1 MILQNGE
8 DFFMSGEKQQT
19 SKLERASYSAY
30 FFGQN
35 IFYVIIATY
44 VSTFLLN
51 MGMKESLVAVVC
63 IAPQVW
69 DIINDI
75 IFGIIVDKANLKG
88 GKFLPWLKISWIFIP
103 ATTLLLFFMPEG
115 LSQGQMVAWVITAYS
130 LWSVAYTMCDTPIF
144 ALSTAMSEHIAERTA
159 ILSVGRVFATVGAII
174 GTLGVEAL
182 YGNVGWRSTALICSG
197 IAMLCM
203 FPILILGK
211 ERTTVDRGPAIHFK
225 DLATALMKNR
235 YLLIFYVSFLFV
247 SVSNSVQI
255 IVPIFAEYV
264 LGDTD
269 KGTILLAM
277 AMLPA
282 VVLSFFIPSLCKKFD
297 KFYIYLGTIIIFTA
311 ASFIQYFVGYT
322 NDILLDVG
330 MALRGVGLIGVGVIA
345 YLFTPDC
352 VEYGQYKNGVRQEGI
367 SFAIQTFVTKL
378 SGSLNNSVCMAILA
392 AMGFVAK
399 NATDIINSEGIVTG
413 HVVDAV
419 GSSACWFVF
428 TVISALGPVIAL
440 PILIFGYKLRD
451 KDVELMTLCN
461 NGEITRSE
469 CEAKL
474 SRKY

>member
-1 MILQNGE
+1 M
-8 DFFMSGEKQQT
+8 KHQT
-19 SKLERASYSAY
+19 SRFERASYSAY

-35 IFYVIIATY
+35 IFYIIIATY

-51 MGMKESLVAVVC
+51 MGMDEALVAVVC

-115 LSQGQMVAWVITAYS
+115 LTQGQMAAWVIVAYS

-144 ALSTAMSEHIAERTA
+144 ALSTAMSEYVAERTS
-159 ILSVGRVFATVGAII
+159 ILSVGRVFATVGAIV
-174 GTLGVEAL
+174 GTLGIEAL
-182 YGNVGWRSTALICSG
+182 YGNVGWRLTALIASG
-197 IAMLCM
+197 LSMLCM
-203 FPILILGK
+203 LPILIVGR
-211 ERTTVDRGPAIHFK
+211 ERSKVDRGPSVHFK
-225 DLATALMKNR
+225 DLFSALVKNK
-235 YLLIFYVSFLFV
+235 YLLIFYISFLFV
-247 SVSNSVQI
+247 SVANAVQI

-277 AMLPA
+277 SLLPA
-282 VVLSFFIPSLCKKFD
+282 VVLSFFIPSLCKKID
-297 KFYIYLGTIIIFTA
+297 KFYIYVGTIVIFIV
-311 ASFIQYFVGYT
+311 ASILQYFTGYE
-322 NDILLDVG
+322 NELLLNIG
-330 MALRGVGLIGVGVIA
+330 MALRGVGLIGNSVLA

-378 SGSLNNSVCMAILA
+378 SGSINNSCCMAILA

-399 NATDIINSEGIVTG
+399 NATDIVNAEGIVTG

-419 GSSACWFVF
+419 GCSACWFVF
-428 TVISALGPVIAL
+428 TIVSAIGPIVAV
-440 PILIFGYKLRD
+440 PILLIGYKLRD

-461 NGEITRSE
+461 NREITHEE
-469 CEAKL
+469 CEAKITL
-474 SRKY
+474 KM

>member
-1 MILQNGE
+1 M
-8 DFFMSGEKQQT
+8 KHQT
-19 SKLERASYSAY
+19 SRFERASYSAY

-35 IFYVIIATY
+35 IFYIIIATY

-51 MGMKESLVAVVC
+51 MGMDEALVAVVC

-115 LSQGQMVAWVITAYS
+115 LTQGQMAAWVIVAYS

-144 ALSTAMSEHIAERTA
+144 ALSTAMSEYVAERTS
-159 ILSVGRVFATVGAII
+159 ILSVGRVFATVGAIV
-174 GTLGVEAL
+174 GTLGIEAL
-182 YGNVGWRSTALICSG
+182 YGNVGWRLTALIASG
-197 IAMLCM
+197 LSMLCM
-203 FPILILGK
+203 LPILIVGR
-211 ERTTVDRGPAIHFK
+211 ERSKVDRGPSVHFK
-225 DLATALMKNR
+225 DLFGALVKNK
-235 YLLIFYVSFLFV
+235 YLLIFYISFLFV
-247 SVSNSVQI
+247 SVANAVQI

-277 AMLPA
+277 SLLPA
-282 VVLSFFIPSLCKKFD
+282 VVLSFFIPSLCKKID
-297 KFYIYLGTIIIFTA
+297 KFYIYVGTIVIFIV
-311 ASFIQYFVGYT
+311 ASILQYFTGYE
-322 NDILLDVG
+322 NDLILDIG
-330 MALRGVGLIGVGVIA
+330 MALRGVGLIGNSVLA

-378 SGSLNNSVCMAILA
+378 SGSINNSCCMAILA

-399 NATDIINSEGIVTG
+399 NATDIVNAEGIVTG

-419 GSSACWFVF
+419 GCSACWFVF
-428 TVISALGPVIAL
+428 TIVSAIGPIVAV
-440 PILIFGYKLRD
+440 PILLIGYKLRD

-461 NGEITRSE
+461 NREITREE

-474 SRKY
+474 SLKM

>member
-1 MILQNGE
+1 MEQV
-8 DFFMSGEKQQT
+8 KYQT
-19 SKLERASYSAY
+19 SRLERASYSAY

-35 IFYVIIATY
+35 IFYVMIATY

-63 IAPQVW
+63 LAPQIW

-103 ATTLLLFFMPEG
+103 ATTILLFFMPSG
-115 LSQGQMVAWVITAYS
+115 MSQGKMAAWVIVAYS

-144 ALSTAMSEHIAERTA
+144 ALSTAMSEHISERTA
-159 ILSVGRVFATVGAII
+159 ILSVGRVFATVGAIV
-174 GTLGVEAL
+174 GTLGIEAL
-182 YGNVGWRSTALICSG
+182 YGNTGWRMTALIGSG
-197 IAMLCM
+197 ISMLCM
-203 FPILILGK
+203 FPVLILAK
-211 ERTTVDRGPAIHFK
+211 ERTTVDRGPSIHFK
-225 DLATALMKNR
+225 DLAGALAKNR
-235 YLLIFYVSFLFV
+235 FLLIFYVSFLFV
-247 SVSNSVQI
+247 SVANSVQI

-277 AMLPA
+277 SLLPA
-282 VVLSFFIPSLCKKFD
+282 VVLSFFIPMLCKKID
-297 KFYIYLGTIIIFTA
+297 KFYIYLATIIIFII
-311 ASFIQYFVGYT
+311 ASVLQFFTGYD
-322 NDILLDVG
+322 NEIVLDII

-378 SGSLNNSVCMAILA
+378 SGAINNSVCMSILA
-392 AMGFVAK
+392 ALGFVAA
-399 NATDIINSEGIVTG
+399 NATDIFNAEGAVIG
-413 HVVDAV
+413 HVVDAA
-419 GSSACWFVF
+419 GCSACWFVF
-428 TVISALGPVIAL
+428 TVISALGPIIAL

-451 KDVELMTLCN
+451 KDVELMTRCN
-461 NGEITRSE
+461 NKEISRAE
-469 CEAKL
+469 CDAAL
-474 SRKY
+474 SGKY